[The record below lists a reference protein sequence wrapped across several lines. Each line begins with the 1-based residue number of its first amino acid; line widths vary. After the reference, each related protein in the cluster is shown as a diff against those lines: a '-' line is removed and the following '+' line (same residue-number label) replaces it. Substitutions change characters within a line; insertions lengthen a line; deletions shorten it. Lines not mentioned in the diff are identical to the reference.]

1 MVILEVN
8 LGTRDKT
15 FTNDTLQDCIEVFFT
30 DYEEALHEVIEC
42 KTYEGSNPDE
52 SMTINGNKACQAG
65 LKQSKQGI
73 IGEKDEK

>member
-52 SMTINGNKACQAG
+52 SMTINVNKSCVAW
-65 LKQSKQGI
+65 LKQIKQGVI
-73 IGEKDEK
+73 SEKK